1 MKIKSLI
8 LLTIATLCCT
18 ALSAKVITTVN
29 IKDSIQAGETYLFID
44 KLVNTEG
51 NYSYTFDRSSESKPD
66 STINLSLKTFVPK
79 QNIAVAYKDSIVE
92 GETYLFID
100 QLLTEGGEYSATIA
114 RKAVPGDSTITL
126 TLSLMPNCQDT
137 MVAIADSIIKGETY
151 LFIDTLLTT
160 EGTYYR
166 TLPRVAGCDST
177 IALTL
182 SLMPNCQDTMV
193 AIADSIIDGEM
204 YLFIDTLLTSE
215 GTYYRTLPRVAGC
228 DSTIA
233 LTLSLMPAC
242 SDTAV
247 AYTDSIF
254 VGESYLFIDTLIT
267 MNNADTVTCQ
277 RTLPRVAGC
286 DSTINLTL
294 IARYVY
300 TRNTLRD
307 TISDSLCY
315 KEAFT
320 DRLGVTYYPAQDT
333 VVMDTI
339 SDVLIDTVGYT
350 ITTYDSI
357 YRYELKVWPA
367 MTTTTQTDSL
377 CADYGSFTWNL
388 GSRDS
393 IITDFVT
400 GVNHREY
407 MYQNILGCDSA
418 KFVLDVTVWPAMTTT
433 TQTDSLCADYG
444 SFTWN
449 LGSRDSIITD
459 FTIDA
464 VNHREYM
471 YKNIL
476 GGDSAKFVLDVTVW
490 PATKYP
496 TAVKDTI
503 DEDKLPYEWRP
514 YEGVLNQIYVAGVFY
529 DTVKNVLDC
538 DSIIYE
544 LDLAVRTV
552 TRHEAEPV
560 DTNVCKGTDYVGR
573 LTTHTINGLTEWQDS
588 LRLREGL
595 TAIDSIYKYKV
606 DTLPTKI
613 PDSEISHI
621 KAFCDYPVD
630 YSYAWLNV
638 AEFVNPYF
646 IFAEITDTIWEVETK
661 AGWNPAATTILTSED
676 KTIRVRCTVVTEC
689 ETTYSTSEPYE
700 VKVASADDK
709 PEELTIPAAQK
720 YGSRIIMIDKKATTE
735 GLGWTISEADVTW
748 YQVVDEPDDRS
759 YDSNPATWNDM
770 KVGEGQYY
778 YNLDN
783 GGTITGQ
790 YYAIVAGATKGD
802 KMACGADLR
811 TPILSC
817 NLPQG
822 TLPSLA
828 PNLVAPNENMT
839 LSGLDAT
846 QNYTIRVIGLD
857 GSAVNTLNVN
867 GNEKLNLKAAP
878 VQGMYIVNVWNGQ
891 ENVSLKY
898 IVK

>member
-1 MKIKSLI
+1 MKIKNLI

-18 ALSAKVITTVN
+18 ALSAKPLPQVMV
-29 IKDSIQAGETYLFID
+29 KDSIQSGETYLFVDTLI
-44 KLVNTEG
+44 NTGGEYAHRFYRATEG
-51 NYSYTFDRSSESKPD
+51 KPD
-66 STINLSLKTFVPK
+66 SIVNLSLKTFVPK

-100 QLLTEGGEYSATIA
+100 QLLTEGGEYTATIA

-137 MVAIADSIIKGETY
+137 MVAIADSIIEGETY

-182 SLMPNCQDTMV
+182 SLMP
-193 AIADSIIDGEM
+193 
-204 YLFIDTLLTSE
+204 
-215 GTYYRTLPRVAGC
+215 
-228 DSTIA
+228 
-233 LTLSLMPAC
+233 AC
-242 SDTAV
+242 FDTAV
-247 AYTDSIF
+247 AYTDSIY

-300 TRNTLRD
+300 TRDTLRD
-307 TISDSLCY
+307 TISKNLCY

-339 SDVLIDTVGYT
+339 SDVKIDTVGHT
-350 ITTYDSI
+350 ITNYDSI
-357 YRYELKVWPA
+357 YRYELKVWPEVVD
-367 MTTTTQTDSL
+367 MPVEYDTILVDSL
-377 CADYGSFTWNL
+377 PYNWKTYEGVSNQIYAAGTYFDTAFNQLNCDSIRYELHLEVIAHDTVTLPVTKNL
-388 GSRDS
+388 CNGEVYKTRLQIVAPVTEGDTVFNDTVPGIMMTPLHMRDS
-393 IITDFVT
+393 IYAYT
-400 GVNHREY
+400 
-407 MYQNILGCDSA
+407 L
-418 KFVLDVTVWPAMTTT
+418 
-433 TQTDSLCADYG
+433 
-444 SFTWN
+444 
-449 LGSRDSIITD
+449 
-459 FTIDA
+459 
-464 VNHREYM
+464 
-471 YKNIL
+471 
-476 GGDSAKFVLDVTVW
+476 TVW
-490 PATKYP
+490 PATEYP

-503 DEDKLPYEWRP
+503 DEDKFPYMWNV
-514 YEGVLNQIYVAGVFY
+514 YEGRQLAINAGGQHF
-529 DTVKNVLDC
+529 DTVQNILHC

-560 DTNVCKGTDYVGR
+560 DTHVCKGTEYKGR

-613 PDSEISHI
+613 PDSEITGI
-621 KAFCDYPVD
+621 KAYCDYPVD
-630 YSYAWLNV
+630 YSYAWLSV

-646 IFAEITDTIWEVETK
+646 IFAEVTDTIWEVETK
-661 AGWNPAATTILTSED
+661 NGWNPAATTILTSED

-700 VKVASADDK
+700 VKMATADDK
-709 PEELTIPAAQK
+709 EELTIPAAQK
-720 YGSRIIMIDKKATTE
+720 YGSRIIMIDKKATTKD
-735 GLGWTISEADVTW
+735 LGWTISEADVTW
-748 YQVVDEPDDRS
+748 YEVVDEPDDRS
-759 YDSNPATWNDM
+759 YDSNPATWNDK

-783 GGTITGQ
+783 GDPITGQ
-790 YYAIVAGATKGD
+790 YYAIVTGAMKKDVSMT
-802 KMACGADLR
+802 CGVELR
-811 TPILSC
+811 TPVLVC
-817 NLPQG
+817 NQKSNAP
-822 TLPSLA
+822 TLA
-828 PNLVAPNENMT
+828 PNLVAPNESMT

-846 QNYTIRVIGLD
+846 HDYTIRVISMD
-857 GSAVNTLNVN
+857 GSTVNNFNVSA
-867 GNEKLNLKAAP
+867 NERVDLKAAS